1 MNRNEILTKVNDI
14 FKDAFGKD
22 DLKIRFETT
31 AADIEGWDSLM
42 QINLIEM
49 IEDEFNL
56 RFSMDEV
63 VGMANVGEMIN
74 KIEGKLQ

>member
-1 MNRNEILTKVNDI
+1 MNKNEILTKVNDI

-22 DLKIRFETT
+22 DLKISFETI

-49 IEDEFNL
+49 IEDEFNI

-63 VGMANVGEMIN
+63 VGMTNVGEMIDR
-74 KIEGKLQ
+74 IEGKLW